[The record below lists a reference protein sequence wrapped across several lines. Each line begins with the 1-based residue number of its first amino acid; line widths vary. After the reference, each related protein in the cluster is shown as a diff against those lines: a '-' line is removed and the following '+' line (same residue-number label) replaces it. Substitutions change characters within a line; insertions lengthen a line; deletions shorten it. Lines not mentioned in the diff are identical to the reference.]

1 MAIDKLTDENFENEV
16 LKCEKPYLAIFSATS
31 WCAPCKMLHASL
43 PEFETKIGD
52 IIKIGEMDID
62 SSPNTPTKYSCRSVP
77 SIFLFKAGEAV
88 ATTTGAKTP
97 EDLANWVKSNL
108 G

>member
-1 MAIDKLTDENFENEV
+1 MAINKLTDENFESEV
-16 LKCEKPYLAIFSATS
+16 LKSDKPYLAIFSATS
-31 WCAPCKMLHASL
+31 WCKPCQLLHSSL
-43 PEFETKIGD
+43 PDFEKKIGD
-52 IIKIGEMDID
+52 DVKIGEMDIE

-88 ATTTGAKTP
+88 ATTTGALTP
-97 EDLANWVKSNL
+97 DDLTNWVKSNL